1 MALFVGITGLIS
13 VLVGWLVTRRLIMTN
28 EGALFFAIGSIGM
41 VIGITALGRFPRV
54 AFRPNVAVAK
64 LFSRHYAR
72 WWLAFFM
79 PDAYRIHV
87 LGADPNSAAATE

>member
-13 VLVGWLVTRRLIMTN
+13 VLVGWLVTSRLIMTN

-41 VIGITALGRFPRV
+41 VLGITALGRFPRV
-54 AFRPNVAVAK
+54 AFRTNVAVAK
-64 LFSRHYAR
+64 LFSRNYAR

-87 LGADPNSAAATE
+87 LGADRNSAAAAE